1 MAAVLGTLRSTP
13 PSNSNRN
20 SKSPWKYLKMGL
32 LVKQQKYLKG
42 QYGTAIPILNIAFC
56 FSTHKRVTSSVQPL
70 NSITGNLPAST
81 CYKMLFFLNII
92 TNIWM

>member
-1 MAAVLGTLRSTP
+1 
-13 PSNSNRN
+13 
-20 SKSPWKYLKMGL
+20 MGP
-32 LVKQQKYLKG
+32 LVKLSKKYLKG

-81 CYKMLFFLNII
+81 NDPCYKMLFSLNII
-92 TNIWM
+92 TIIWMWSEGR